1 MQKLLSAV
9 PVIFMVLFSCVLA
22 KAQSY
27 RELVRTYD
35 SVYISETMVEQA
47 VADSYAVMVNGFV
60 PLLRNE
66 MIVDKVAAKPRLR
79 QDKTSNF
86 YMVLFSM
93 LLFGG
98 VRYANPKYFQNLFK
112 ALRSPMLTN
121 QQLKDQMGS
130 AVLVNWLMN
139 IFFAITA
146 GLYAYLLIG
155 VFSSQRSVVLY
166 PSLLLPVLIAVVML
180 IYIVKYFV
188 LKFSGWAFNV
198 QSIIGSYLFNVY
210 LVNKVMAIAL
220 LPFLVLIAFA
230 DSAVVSPIAIMSF
243 IVLGAL
249 LLYRYVRSWQV
260 FGAFFKYSRFHFFM
274 YLCASEILP
283 VAVLTKVLVRVFY

>member
-1 MQKLLSAV
+1 MQKLLSTV
-9 PVIFMVLFSCVLA
+9 PVILLVFLSFTSV
-22 KAQSY
+22 KAQSF
-27 RELVRTYD
+27 RDIISTYD
-35 SVYISETMVEQA
+35 SVNISESVVDRS
-47 VADSYAVMVNGFV
+47 VADSYAAMVNSFAPVFCDEVVIG
-60 PLLRNE
+60 
-66 MIVDKVAAKPRLR
+66 KTAAKPRAR

-130 AVLVNWLMN
+130 AVLVNWVMN
-139 IFFAITA
+139 IFFAVTA
-146 GLYAYLLIG
+146 GLYAYLLVG

-166 PSLLLPVLIAVVML
+166 PSMLLPVLIAVVML
-180 IYIVKYFV
+180 IYVVKYFV

-198 QSIIGSYLFNVY
+198 QSIIDSYLFNVY

-230 DSAVVSPIAIMSF
+230 DTAVVSPIAIMSF

-249 LLYRYVRSWQV
+249 LLYRYIRSWQV

>member
-9 PVIFMVLFSCVLA
+9 PVVLLVFLFCTSI
-22 KAQSY
+22 KAQSF
-27 RELVRTYD
+27 RDIVNTYD
-35 SVYISETMVEQA
+35 SVNISESVVERS
-47 VADSYAVMVNGFV
+47 VADSYATMVNSFGPVFRDEV
-60 PLLRNE
+60 V
-66 MIVDKVAAKPRLR
+66 IDKTAAKPRLR
-79 QDKTSNF
+79 HDKTSNF
-86 YMVLFSM
+86 YMVLFSI

-98 VRYANPKYFQNLFK
+98 VRFVNPKYFQNLFK

-130 AVLVNWLMN
+130 AVLVNWAMN
-139 IFFAITA
+139 IFFAVTA
-146 GLYAYLLIG
+146 GLYAYLLVG
-155 VFSSQRSVVLY
+155 VFSSQRSAVLY
-166 PSLLLPVLIAVVML
+166 PSMLLPVLIAVVML

-198 QSIIGSYLFNVY
+198 QSIIDSYLFNVY

-230 DSAVVSPIAIMSF
+230 DTAVVNPIAIMSF

-249 LLYRYVRSWQV
+249 LLYRYIRSWQV